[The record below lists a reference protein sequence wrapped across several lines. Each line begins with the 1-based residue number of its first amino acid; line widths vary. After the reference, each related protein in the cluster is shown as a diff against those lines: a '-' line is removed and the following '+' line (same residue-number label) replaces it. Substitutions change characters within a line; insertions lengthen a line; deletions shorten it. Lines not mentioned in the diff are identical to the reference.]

1 MIRIWI
7 IDSLGFIRI
16 NKPRE
21 KKQIAIEKISNRT
34 STGRRNSSNAPMS
47 SSKRLTFPHSTNNFK
62 LYRTFNRTHYSNLIR
77 TTFMS
82 CINQIT
88 SHILNH
94 CLSNKNRTSRNKFL
108 STLTR
113 MLDNSRTVFN
123 KTVLYSNLRKISV

>member
-7 IDSLGFIRI
+7 TDSLGFIRI

-21 KKQIAIEKISNRT
+21 RKQIAIEKISNRT
-34 STGRRNSSNAPMS
+34 STGRRNSSNALMS
-47 SSKRLTFPHSTNNFK
+47 SSKRLTSPHSTKNFK
-62 LYRTFNRTHYSNLIR
+62 LYRTFNSTHYSNLIR
-77 TTFMS
+77 TTFMN

-94 CLSNKNRTSRNKFL
+94 CLSNKNWSFRNKFL

-113 MLDNSRTVFN
+113 MLGNSRTLFN
-123 KTVLYSNLRKISV
+123 KTVLYSKIRKISV